1 MVDSP
6 RARRVVGVVTR
17 ARKLFT
23 DWTEG
28 QGAKIKSARPLATY
42 GACASMA
49 RRLAETLPPEYSRLL
64 LLQEQIE
71 KCDMQ
76 ALTSARNVRFG
87 PPPADEESWRS
98 QLDQIRADWQ
108 TPERKAA

>member
-1 MVDSP
+1 
-6 RARRVVGVVTR
+6 VTR

-23 DWTEG
+23 DWQEG

-49 RRLAETLPPEYSRLL
+49 RRMAETLPPEYSRLL

-71 KCDMQ
+71 
-76 ALTSARNVRFG
+76 TPPSAPFS
-87 PPPADEESWRS
+87 PPPR
-98 QLDQIRADWQ
+98 
-108 TPERKAA
+108 RKANDKEISTASVGECHRGHSMDVGC

>member
-1 MVDSP
+1 M
-6 RARRVVGVVTR
+6 TR

-23 DWTEG
+23 EWTEG
-28 QGAKIKSARPLATY
+28 QGAKIKAARPLATY

-49 RRLAETLPPEYSRLL
+49 RRMAETLPPEYSRLL

-87 PPPADEESWRS
+87 PPPADPEVWQQ
-98 QLDQIRADWQ
+98 QLDQIRADWANPPQ
-108 TPERKAA
+108 SQAA